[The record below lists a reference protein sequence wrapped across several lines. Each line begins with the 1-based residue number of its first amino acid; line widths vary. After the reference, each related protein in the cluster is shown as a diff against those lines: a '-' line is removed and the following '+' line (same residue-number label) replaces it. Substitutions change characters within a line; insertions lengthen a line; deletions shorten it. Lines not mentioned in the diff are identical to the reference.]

1 MGNFRCTVQDL
12 VFVVLQGDNL
22 SKIEVFLQVVE

>member
-1 MGNFRCTVQDL
+1 MGNFRNNVQALD
-12 VFVVLQGDNL
+12 FVVLQGDNL